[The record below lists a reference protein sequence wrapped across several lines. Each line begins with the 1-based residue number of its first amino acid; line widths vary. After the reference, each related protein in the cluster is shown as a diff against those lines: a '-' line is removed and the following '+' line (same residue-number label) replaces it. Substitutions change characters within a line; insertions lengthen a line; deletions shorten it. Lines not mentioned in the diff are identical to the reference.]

1 MTKKQLTQEEAK
13 QFIELYNKL
22 NSEMNTRITEGDYDG
37 SLYTTL
43 IRNKYERYL
52 EEVYDI

>member
-1 MTKKQLTQEEAK
+1 
-13 QFIELYNKL
+13 
-22 NSEMNTRITEGDYDG
+22 MNTRITEGDYDG